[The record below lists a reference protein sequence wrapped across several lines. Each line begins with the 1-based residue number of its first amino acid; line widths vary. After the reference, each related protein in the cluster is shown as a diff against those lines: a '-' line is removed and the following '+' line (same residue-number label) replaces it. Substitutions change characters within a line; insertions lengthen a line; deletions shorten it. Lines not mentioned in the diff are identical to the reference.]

1 MFLFLVCSTK
11 ESAACSVACLL
22 LLLLSINSSRFLLD
36 SLLHLCTSL
45 PFLLSSSCGFLTLST
60 DASQALQGGLRFRL
74 RIREITK
81 SEQSF
86 LREFA
91 GNTPPS
97 VAASLARAYI
107 HKTAQ
112 QLLLLSRDF
121 HLQLAITIHRS
132 FSLIYHTSVGY
143 PHPGDSNFRFQTRW
157 SWACS
162 FQRPTLDLGIKE
174 VLGASALP

>member
-45 PFLLSSSCGFLTLST
+45 LFLLSSSCGFLTLST

-97 VAASLARAYI
+97 VAASLARAYV
-107 HKTAQ
+107 HKIVQ
-112 QLLLLSRDF
+112 QLLLLSRDY

-132 FSLIYHTSVGY
+132 FSLSITRLLGTHTLAIQISV
-143 PHPGDSNFRFQTRW
+143 FK
-157 SWACS
+157 
-162 FQRPTLDLGIKE
+162 LDGHGL
-174 VLGASALP
+174 ALFKDLHST